1 MTFNGYCFDIPF
13 IKAKMPD
20 IDFSQF
26 HVDLRFALKSLGYSG
41 GLKKIEKKMGIHR
54 ASDLDGMTGWDAVKL
69 WHRYKRD
76 NDENA
81 LDTLIRYNI
90 EDIENLKTLMDF
102 SYDGLKKRCFF

>member
-1 MTFNGYCFDIPF
+1 
-13 IKAKMPD
+13 
-20 IDFSQF
+20 
-26 HVDLRFALKSLGYSG
+26 
-41 GLKKIEKKMGIHR
+41 
-54 ASDLDGMTGWDAVKL
+54 MTGWDAVKL